1 MIITVP
7 PSWTAAS
14 GTTPWLRDRFHDS
27 PFLNPLSIWAVL
39 GKLHHHLPPVHQP
52 PVQAINCLL
61 RLVLILVP
69 HEGKPSR
76 VASPA
81 VPGDVDVDDLAV
93 LVEEREK
100 VIGRRTEGDVE
111 DEEGVGVADRRR
123 AGAPEARHLAGAG
136 AGGGAGGGAA
146 VEERRGER
154 IGGNDE
160 RRDVGGTRGWVGW
173 PQEGADPSRAHTHA
187 ARRRVRGPNRSAC
200 FKAIDL
206 DTRPDYYLKKE
217 NRPARSSFVCD

>member
-1 MIITVP
+1 MHTP
-7 PSWTAAS
+7 QPYRTPTQSTHEHRPTAKPAYEE
-14 GTTPWLRDRFHDS
+14 PR
-27 PFLNPLSIWAVL
+27 VL
-39 GKLHHHLPPVHQP
+39 FVFF
-52 PVQAINCLL
+52 CL
-61 RLVLILVP
+61 
-69 HEGKPSR
+69 
-76 VASPA
+76 PA

-100 VIGRRTEGDVE
+100 VIGRRTCETRTGRIRAAAYWRRTSERREERGGDAKGSLTEGDVE